1 MKIGANFKIKN
12 IMKAL
17 TQEQKDSIT
26 KFLNDLD
33 IDITIT
39 EYVNAEDIDIE
50 NAYESILELLQ
61 ENGGFNVEIIY
72 YVRAMEYLKEN
83 DPSLQESLGIA
94 DEFGFSLDSLNS
106 ETLASLLAS
115 RNAEEQ
121 FFELQSEI
129 DEFFQD
135 LCDELETEEDEV
147 DY

>member
-1 MKIGANFKIKN
+1 
-12 IMKAL
+12 MKAL

>member
-1 MKIGANFKIKN
+1 
-12 IMKAL
+12 MKAL

-39 EYVNAEDIDIE
+39 DYVNAEDIDIE
-50 NAYESILELLQ
+50 NAYEYILEALQ

-72 YVRAMEYLKEN
+72 YARAMEYLKEN
-83 DPSLQESLGIA
+83 DPSLQESLGIE

>member
-1 MKIGANFKIKN
+1 
-12 IMKAL
+12 MKAL

-135 LCDELETEEDEV
+135 LCDELETEEEDELTN
-147 DY
+147 

>member
-1 MKIGANFKIKN
+1 
-12 IMKAL
+12 MKAL

-39 EYVNAEDIDIE
+39 DYVNAEDIDIE
-50 NAYESILELLQ
+50 NAYEYILEALQ

-72 YVRAMEYLKEN
+72 FARAMEYLKEN

-135 LCDELETEEDEV
+135 LCDELETEEDEN
-147 DY
+147 YELTN

>member
-1 MKIGANFKIKN
+1 
-12 IMKAL
+12 MKAL

-39 EYVNAEDIDIE
+39 DYVNAEDIDIE
-50 NAYESILELLQ
+50 NAYESILEVLQ

-72 YVRAMEYLKEN
+72 YARAMEYLKEN
-83 DPSLQESLGIA
+83 DPSLQESLGIE

>member
-1 MKIGANFKIKN
+1 MKT
-12 IMKAL
+12 L

-39 EYVNAEDIDIE
+39 DYVNAEDIDIE
-50 NAYESILELLQ
+50 NAYEYILEALQ

-72 YVRAMEYLKEN
+72 YARAMEYLKEN

-135 LCDELETEEDEV
+135 LCDELETEEEDELTN
-147 DY
+147 

>member
-1 MKIGANFKIKN
+1 
-12 IMKAL
+12 MKAL
-17 TQEQKDSIT
+17 TQEQQDSIT

-39 EYVNAEDIDIE
+39 DYVNAEDINIE

-72 YVRAMEYLKEN
+72 YARAMEYLKEN
-83 DPSLQESLGIA
+83 DPSLQESLEIA
-94 DEFGFSLDSLNS
+94 NDFGFSLDSLNS

-135 LCDELETEEDEV
+135 LCDELETEEDEN
-147 DY
+147 YESTN

>member
-1 MKIGANFKIKN
+1 
-12 IMKAL
+12 MKAL

-39 EYVNAEDIDIE
+39 DYVNAEDIDIE
-50 NAYESILELLQ
+50 NAYESILEVLQ
-61 ENGGFNVEIIY
+61 ENGGFNVEIIFY
-72 YVRAMEYLKEN
+72 TRAMEYLKEN
-83 DPSLQESLGIA
+83 DPSLQESLEIA
-94 DEFGFSLDSLNS
+94 NDFGFSLDSLNS

-135 LCDELETEEDEV
+135 LCDELETEEDEN
-147 DY
+147 YELTN

>member
-1 MKIGANFKIKN
+1 
-12 IMKAL
+12 MKAL

-39 EYVNAEDIDIE
+39 DYVNAEDIDIE
-50 NAYESILELLQ
+50 NAYESILEALQ

-72 YVRAMEYLKEN
+72 YARAMEYLKEN
-83 DPSLQESLGIA
+83 DPSLQESLEIA
-94 DEFGFSLDSLNS
+94 NEFGFSLDSLNS

-135 LCDELETEEDEV
+135 LCDELETEEDEN
-147 DY
+147 YESTN

>member
-1 MKIGANFKIKN
+1 
-12 IMKAL
+12 MKAL
-17 TQEQKDSIT
+17 TQEQQDSIT

-39 EYVNAEDIDIE
+39 DYVNAEDIDIE
-50 NAYESILELLQ
+50 NAYEFILEALQ

-72 YVRAMEYLKEN
+72 YARAMEYLKEN
-83 DPSLQESLGIA
+83 DPSLQESLEIA
-94 DEFGFSLDSLNS
+94 NDFGFSLDSLNS

>member
-1 MKIGANFKIKN
+1 
-12 IMKAL
+12 MKAL

-39 EYVNAEDIDIE
+39 DYVNAEDIDIE
-50 NAYESILELLQ
+50 NAYEYILEALQ

-72 YVRAMEYLKEN
+72 YARAMEYLKEN
-83 DPSLQESLGIA
+83 DPSLQESLEIA
-94 DEFGFSLDSLNS
+94 NDFGFSLDSLNS

-135 LCDELETEEDEV
+135 LCDELETEEDEF

>member
-1 MKIGANFKIKN
+1 
-12 IMKAL
+12 MKAL
-17 TQEQKDSIT
+17 TQEQQDSIT

-39 EYVNAEDIDIE
+39 DYVNAEDIDIE
-50 NAYESILELLQ
+50 NAYEFILEALQ

-72 YVRAMEYLKEN
+72 YARAMEYLKEN
-83 DPSLQESLGIA
+83 DPSLQESLEIA
-94 DEFGFSLDSLNS
+94 NEFGFSLDSLNS